1 MQCHNL
7 MSCPIPPAPNLVVC
21 RQVGE
26 QRRAAILVL
35 NDKLLRASNQ
45 TNETLLNH
53 MSHDPCQI
61 SNFQMTSWKAEN
73 IVHRQYAPGSQWW
86 STVDIL
92 QSFKTLRL
100 FILKFVAL
108 SAYLNQYLWEGK
120 YITLRFLFILM
131 CYIYIPSFCQNWP
144 ISYLW
149 SPWRIIHLLN
159 KWQENCKTTPSRGKI
174 GER

>member
-1 MQCHNL
+1 

-61 SNFQMTSWKAEN
+61 SNFQTTSWKAEN

-100 FILKFVAL
+100 FILNFVAL
-108 SAYLNQYLWEGK
+108 SES
-120 YITLRFLFILM
+120 
-131 CYIYIPSFCQNWP
+131 IP
-144 ISYLW
+144 LG
-149 SPWRIIHLLN
+149 
-159 KWQENCKTTPSRGKI
+159 GKI
-174 GER
+174 HYIAFFIHSYVLYLYPIFLPKLGYFIFVKSLKNNPLA